1 MTSDI
6 INQSATTSVDAAADQ
21 PSSSNVKVTKEP
33 SDARSEKTT
42 HLKIPSKSSSSNLL
56 KYVQNTKFEPSS
68 ATSQSSESNYTDA
81 RSHASDV
88 DDYTS
93 CDGGE
98 NNQALET
105 SHQDYTTIPISS
117 SLIDTVSGINRLVNV
132 VRHFSQLLCP
142 KKSTTR
148 YNSLRMSPEDR
159 NEIHDKLEQGRVNMA
174 RKLGDVCNYK
184 ESVFIYPLTAN

>member
-6 INQSATTSVDAAADQ
+6 INQSTTTSVDAAADQ

-33 SDARSEKTT
+33 SDARSEKAT

-98 NNQALET
+98 NNQVLET

-174 RKLGDVCNYK
+174 RKLGDVCKYE